1 MAATSPITSIWTPT
15 SKRLCC
21 LWCHLV
27 VPAGCRIAT
36 CRPLIAP
43 PSCPLVYQLVVAL
56 PLTVLSLH
64 CPLVILSCQLV
75 VALPLAVLSLCHP
88 LVNSSC
94 QLVVA
99 SSLLVL
105 LLHPNPP
112 SRPLITPSGCCVA
125 SRHTTLLS
133 ACHLIVPPHFVSLR
147 QLIVTPSSL
156 VVVAPPSR
164 RPLIVLAGCCI
175 ACPWAALSS
184 SRHSP

>member
-75 VALPLAVLSLCHP
+75 VALPLNILSLCHP
-88 LVNSSC
+88 LVNSSH
-94 QLVVA
+94 QLA
-99 SSLLVL
+99 LDA
-105 LLHPNPP
+105 PP
-112 SRPLITPSGCCVA
+112 SRRL
-125 SRHTTLLS
+125 
-133 ACHLIVPPHFVSLR
+133 FVSLCCLLLSR
-147 QLIVTPSSL
+147 RASWLSCIISCCPL
-156 VVVAPPSR
+156 VAPPS
-164 RPLIVLAGCCI
+164 RPLIVLAGCCV
-175 ACPWAALSS
+175 ACPCATLSS
-184 SRHSP
+184 SRRSPLPMPSNAVERHRHRRH